1 MDSAPDPRRRF
12 LAHPET
18 PAQAGVLRFRLA
30 DGDAP
35 RWTIHRIIT
44 CDTLT
49 SITCDIYRPLMERRS
64 SAYYQRRHRERLRE
78 QGLIKKEL
86 WVLSEYADELA
97 AIERRM
103 RQPRGGT
110 PQAARA
116 GQETQGEQVMS
127 GISIQSSPLWTALA
141 LHTALAASDGVRD
154 GAISIELIDGA
165 EPGLYLTMHDYGDL
179 PLFMAVVG
187 RQIVVEAMMWPVSQV
202 RDPAR
207 FNEELLRTHRLFPLS
222 TLGIE
227 TIDGEAVYIMFGAL
241 SASSSLPDVLFE
253 IETLAD
259 NVIRAS
265 EAYEWHLQVAA

>member
-1 MDSAPDPRRRF
+1 
-12 LAHPET
+12 
-18 PAQAGVLRFRLA
+18 
-30 DGDAP
+30 
-35 RWTIHRIIT
+35 
-44 CDTLT
+44 
-49 SITCDIYRPLMERRS
+49 MERRS

-103 RQPRGGT
+103 RQPRDESPREQRAEQEGT
-110 PQAARA
+110 
-116 GQETQGEQVMS
+116 MS
-127 GISIQSSPLWTALA
+127 GISMQSSPLWTALA

-241 SASSSLPDVLFE
+241 SAASSLPDVLFE

-259 NVIRAS
+259 NVIRAT

>member
-1 MDSAPDPRRRF
+1 
-12 LAHPET
+12 
-18 PAQAGVLRFRLA
+18 
-30 DGDAP
+30 
-35 RWTIHRIIT
+35 
-44 CDTLT
+44 
-49 SITCDIYRPLMERRS
+49 MERRS

-103 RQPRGGT
+103 RQPRDES
-110 PQAARA
+110 PQAARVD
-116 GQETQGEQVMS
+116 QETQGEQVMS
-127 GISIQSSPLWTALA
+127 GMSMQSSSLWTALA

-241 SASSSLPDVLFE
+241 SASSSLSDVLFE

-259 NVIRAS
+259 NVIRAT

>member
-1 MDSAPDPRRRF
+1 
-12 LAHPET
+12 
-18 PAQAGVLRFRLA
+18 
-30 DGDAP
+30 
-35 RWTIHRIIT
+35 
-44 CDTLT
+44 
-49 SITCDIYRPLMERRS
+49 MERRS

-103 RQPRGGT
+103 RQPRDDT
-110 PQAARA
+110 PQAGRA
-116 GQETQGEQVMS
+116 GQEKEREQVMS
-127 GISIQSSPLWTALA
+127 GMSMQSSPLWTAHA
-141 LHTALAASDGVRD
+141 LHAALAASDGVRD
-154 GAISIELIDGA
+154 GAISVELIDGA

-241 SASSSLPDVLFE
+241 SASSSLGDVLFE

-259 NVIRAS
+259 NVIRAT
-265 EAYEWHLQVAA
+265 EAYEWHLRVAA

>member
-1 MDSAPDPRRRF
+1 
-12 LAHPET
+12 
-18 PAQAGVLRFRLA
+18 
-30 DGDAP
+30 
-35 RWTIHRIIT
+35 
-44 CDTLT
+44 
-49 SITCDIYRPLMERRS
+49 MERRS

-103 RQPRGGT
+103 RQPRGDT

-127 GISIQSSPLWTALA
+127 GMSMQSSPLWTALA

-241 SASSSLPDVLFE
+241 SAASSLLDVVFE

>member
-1 MDSAPDPRRRF
+1 
-12 LAHPET
+12 
-18 PAQAGVLRFRLA
+18 
-30 DGDAP
+30 
-35 RWTIHRIIT
+35 
-44 CDTLT
+44 
-49 SITCDIYRPLMERRS
+49 MERRS

-97 AIERRM
+97 AIERQM
-103 RQPRGGT
+103 RQPRGES
-110 PQAARA
+110 PQAARV
-116 GQETQGEQVMS
+116 GRDRQGEQVMS
-127 GISIQSSPLWTALA
+127 GMSIESSPLWTALA
-141 LHTALAASDGVRD
+141 LHAALVASDGVRD

-165 EPGLYLTMHDYGDL
+165 EPGLYLNMHDYGDL

-202 RDPAR
+202 RDAAR

-241 SASSSLPDVLFE
+241 SAASSLPDVMFE

-259 NVIRAS
+259 NVIRAT

>member
-1 MDSAPDPRRRF
+1 
-12 LAHPET
+12 
-18 PAQAGVLRFRLA
+18 
-30 DGDAP
+30 
-35 RWTIHRIIT
+35 
-44 CDTLT
+44 
-49 SITCDIYRPLMERRS
+49 MERRS

-103 RQPRGGT
+103 RQPRDET
-110 PQAARA
+110 PQPARA
-116 GQETQGEQVMS
+116 GQETQQEMQGEQVMS
-127 GISIQSSPLWTALA
+127 GMSMQSSSPLWTALA
-141 LHTALAASDGVRD
+141 LHTALAASSGMRD
-154 GAISIELIDGA
+154 GAISVELIDGA

-202 RDPAR
+202 RAAAR

>member
-1 MDSAPDPRRRF
+1 
-12 LAHPET
+12 
-18 PAQAGVLRFRLA
+18 
-30 DGDAP
+30 
-35 RWTIHRIIT
+35 
-44 CDTLT
+44 
-49 SITCDIYRPLMERRS
+49 MERRS

-97 AIERRM
+97 AIERQM
-103 RQPRGGT
+103 RHPRGES
-110 PQAARA
+110 PQAARTVRDK
-116 GQETQGEQVMS
+116 QEEQVMS
-127 GISIQSSPLWTALA
+127 GMSIESSPLWTALA
-141 LHTALAASDGVRD
+141 LHTALVASDGVRD

-179 PLFMAVVG
+179 PIFMAVVG

-202 RDPAR
+202 RDAAR

-241 SASSSLPDVLFE
+241 SAASSLPDVMFE

-259 NVIRAS
+259 NVIRAT

>member
-1 MDSAPDPRRRF
+1 
-12 LAHPET
+12 
-18 PAQAGVLRFRLA
+18 
-30 DGDAP
+30 
-35 RWTIHRIIT
+35 
-44 CDTLT
+44 
-49 SITCDIYRPLMERRS
+49 MERRS

-86 WVLSEYADELA
+86 WVLSENADELA

-103 RQPRGGT
+103 RQPRGQT
-110 PQAARA
+110 PQAAREDL
-116 GQETQGEQVMS
+116 GRQGEQVMS
-127 GISIQSSPLWTALA
+127 GMSIESSPLWTALA

-202 RDPAR
+202 RDAAR

-241 SASSSLPDVLFE
+241 SASSSLPDVMFE

-259 NVIRAS
+259 NVIRAT

>member
-1 MDSAPDPRRRF
+1 
-12 LAHPET
+12 
-18 PAQAGVLRFRLA
+18 
-30 DGDAP
+30 
-35 RWTIHRIIT
+35 
-44 CDTLT
+44 
-49 SITCDIYRPLMERRS
+49 MERRS

-103 RQPRGGT
+103 RQPRGES

-127 GISIQSSPLWTALA
+127 GMSMQSSPLWTALA
-141 LHTALAASDGVRD
+141 LYAALAASDGVRD
-154 GAISIELIDGA
+154 GAISVELIDGA

-259 NVIRAS
+259 NVIRAT

>member
-1 MDSAPDPRRRF
+1 
-12 LAHPET
+12 
-18 PAQAGVLRFRLA
+18 
-30 DGDAP
+30 
-35 RWTIHRIIT
+35 
-44 CDTLT
+44 
-49 SITCDIYRPLMERRS
+49 MERRS

-103 RQPRGGT
+103 RQPRDET
-110 PQAARA
+110 PQAGRV
-116 GQETQGEQVMS
+116 GQEQERERLMS
-127 GISIQSSPLWTALA
+127 GTSMQSSPLWTALA
-141 LHTALAASDGVRD
+141 LHTALVGSDGVRD
-154 GAISIELIDGA
+154 GAISVELIDGA

-202 RDPAR
+202 RDAAR

-241 SASSSLPDVLFE
+241 SAASLLPDVMFE

-259 NVIRAS
+259 NVIRAT